1 MTSVVLPLIPSS
13 PLSVTPPS
21 VCGFGEGC
29 DLIPTSQTVG
39 STEARGT
46 AWPIR
51 FSCLPGTG
59 TSWPQPG
66 LYSTCCQSPPTA
78 WLSSFFWKSLTSRCL
93 SKRSFLLTAVSQNT
107 FTPPARKTHLMPA
120 FSPLKFLIEVKVT
133 RHKMSRLKVQNS
145 GAFSAVAVLCGPH
158 LDQAPK

>member
-1 MTSVVLPLIPSS
+1 M
-13 PLSVTPPS
+13 PPS

-46 AWPIR
+46 AWPIG

-59 TSWPQPG
+59 TSW
-66 LYSTCCQSPPTA
+66 LHSTCCQPPTA
-78 WLSSFFWKSLTSRCL
+78 WLSSSFWKSLTNRCL
-93 SKRSFLLTAVSQNT
+93 SKRSFLPTAVSRNT
-107 FTPPARKTHLMPA
+107 FILPARKTHVMPA
-120 FSPLKFLIEVKVT
+120 FSPSKFLIEVKVT

-145 GAFSAVAVLCGPH
+145 AAFSAVTVLCGPH
-158 LDQAPK
+158 DNQAPKQFQRPSSSQSP